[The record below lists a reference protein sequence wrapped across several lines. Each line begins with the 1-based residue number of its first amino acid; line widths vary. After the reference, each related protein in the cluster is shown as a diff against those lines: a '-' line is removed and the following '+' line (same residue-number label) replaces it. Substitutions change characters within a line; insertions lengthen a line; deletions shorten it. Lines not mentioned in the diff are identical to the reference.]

1 MDPQNLHTASLY
13 INNLLLSRGLL
24 RNGTA
29 IDFARPSKAEGG
41 TEETMAK
48 IINLVH
54 DLVLRRDRE
63 TEQRE
68 NLAMTIR
75 SLRSNETKHSLE
87 IERLRTRN
95 MDMDR
100 QLSVAQGQERA
111 FKATLR
117 TAENSAR
124 SLRDEMLR
132 LKVMLQQ
139 VRTQCANDIRKRDIQ
154 IQRLKSHLGAQQ
166 RGAKP
171 PLTNSTITITP
182 SGISAFGLPA
192 RDEALS
198 EGPNYGLAQETT
210 EFLTQLSQNL
220 SDENDNLIGLVRSA
234 LITLR
239 SLQGLPSPPP
249 VTRDMDVGVPIGD
262 ELNGEIGGLESNP
275 LHALPTS
282 YDALSTDMDYVLD
295 NLRTLLTNPSFVP
308 IEELT
313 AREDEIIR
321 LREGWEK
328 MESRW
333 RDAVAMMDS
342 WRRRIAESG
351 GSVNVDE
358 LRIGLGLKG
367 GDPEK
372 VDRTGGLAP
381 RGDVEESVE
390 SGLYDDDEEIP
401 EPEAR
406 DLDVDEVD
414 EEISEED
421 EPLGVGL
428 QPDGLVLGEL
438 NTNIQSPTSAQK
450 DTCSTITEENTRDF
464 VDEDEVEL
472 LDTSAA
478 VAEVP
483 APPGNQLL
491 ERTKV
496 RFVESRIPRHT
507 QKRIPPPLT
516 STTPSTEKHN
526 PSSTTLIQQKLDGA
540 KAEADAAVARKRAA
554 PRPQAAVGA
563 AVGRKTSGKGGR
575 RRSTLSRE
583 ELETLIGGTSGTGG

>member
-1 MDPQNLHTASLY
+1 
-13 INNLLLSRGLL
+13 
-24 RNGTA
+24 
-29 IDFARPSKAEGG
+29 
-41 TEETMAK
+41 
-48 IINLVH
+48 
-54 DLVLRRDRE
+54 
-63 TEQRE
+63 
-68 NLAMTIR
+68 MTIR
-75 SLRSNETKHSLE
+75 SLRSNETKQSLE
-87 IERLRTRN
+87 IERLRNRN
-95 MDMDR
+95 MDLDR

-132 LKVMLQQ
+132 LKAMLQQ

-166 RGAKP
+166 RGSKP

-182 SGISAFGLPA
+182 SSASNIGLPA
-192 RDEALS
+192 RDEASLDS
-198 EGPNYGLAQETT
+198 PNYSLAQETT

-220 SDENDNLIGLVRSA
+220 SNENDNLIGLVRST

-239 SLQGLPSPPP
+239 SLQGLPSPSP
-249 VTRDMDVGVPIGD
+249 VTQEVDVAVPIGD

-282 YDALSTDMDYVLD
+282 YDALSTDMDDVLD
-295 NLRTLLTNPSFVP
+295 HLRTLLTNPSFVP
-308 IEELT
+308 IEELV
-313 AREDEIIR
+313 AREDEITR

-342 WRRRIAESG
+342 WRKKIAESG

-372 VDRTGGLAP
+372 VDRTARFTP
-381 RGDVEESVE
+381 RGDVEEGVE
-390 SGLYDDDEEIP
+390 SGLYDDDDDDEENP
-401 EPEAR
+401 EPKAR
-406 DLDVDEVD
+406 DLNVDEVD

-438 NTNIQSPTSAQK
+438 NTNIQSSTSTQK
-450 DTCSTITEENTRDF
+450 DACSTIEEENTQDL
-464 VDEDEVEL
+464 VDEDEVAL
-472 LDTSAA
+472 LNTSAA
-478 VAEVP
+478 TAEMP
-483 APPGNQLL
+483 APPGNQPP

-496 RFVESRIPRHT
+496 RFAESRIPRHT
-507 QKRIPPPLT
+507 QKRIPPSSSAPT
-516 STTPSTEKHN
+516 GKPNHPPSTTATTA
-526 PSSTTLIQQKLDGA
+526 TTLIQQKLDGA
-540 KAEADAAVARKRAA
+540 KAEADAAVARRRAA
-554 PRPQAAVGA
+554 LSRPNPQATAAAVG
-563 AVGRKTSGKGGR
+563 GKKITSGKTAR
-575 RRSTLSRE
+575 RRSTLSPE
-583 ELETLIGGTSGTGG
+583 ELETLITGGGETGG